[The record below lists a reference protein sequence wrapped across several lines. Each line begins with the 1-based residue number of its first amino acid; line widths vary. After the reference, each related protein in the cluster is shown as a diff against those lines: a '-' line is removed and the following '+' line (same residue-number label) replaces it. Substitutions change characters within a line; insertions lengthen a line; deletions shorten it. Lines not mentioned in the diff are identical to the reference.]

1 MRKTIPILAVA
12 AGVLMLAGVA
22 AGTASRDS
30 ILASLESQAAQ
41 QDPGFAGF
49 SAERGA
55 AFFHATH
62 RGGKPDTPSCTTC
75 HGTSPRA
82 MGKTRA
88 GKPIDPMAVSAN
100 PARFTDPKEVA
111 KWFTRNCR
119 SVLGREC
126 TAAEKGDFIT
136 FMASQ

>member
-1 MRKTIPILAVA
+1 MRKTTTTIAIA
-12 AGVLMLAGVA
+12 AGALMLASVA

-30 ILASLESQAAQ
+30 ILAELKSQAAQ
-41 QDPGFAGF
+41 EDSGFAGF

-55 AFFHATH
+55 AFFRATH
-62 RGGKPDTPSCTTC
+62 QGGKPDTPSCTTC
-75 HGTSPRA
+75 HGTEPRA
-82 MGKTRA
+82 TGKTRA

-111 KWFTRNCR
+111 KWFTRNCK